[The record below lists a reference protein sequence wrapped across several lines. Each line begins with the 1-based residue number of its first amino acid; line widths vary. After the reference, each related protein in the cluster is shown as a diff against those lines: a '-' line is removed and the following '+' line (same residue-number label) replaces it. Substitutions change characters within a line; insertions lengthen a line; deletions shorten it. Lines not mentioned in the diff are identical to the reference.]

1 MKKNNYF
8 FIYII
13 LCFFYIS
20 NFVYAA
26 DDSFYTWLKSFEK
39 KALKQGVSKET
50 FDLAMSNVKFLPKV
64 IQYDRYQPEFYEDT
78 ISYINKR
85 SNKKKIKS
93 GINLY
98 NKNKLLIDS
107 IDEEFL
113 VEKELLLAL
122 MGI

>member
-39 KALKQGVSKET
+39 KNFILLCQKTETPPYIEKIIKFKNEIKQ
-50 FDLAMSNVKFLPKV
+50 FDF
-64 IQYDRYQPEFYEDT
+64 YQPE
-78 ISYINKR
+78 
-85 SNKKKIKS
+85 
-93 GINLY
+93 
-98 NKNKLLIDS
+98 LLISNLVVELASPSAVVANTSLPGISFDPGVPS
-107 IDEEFL
+107 TYTAID
-113 VEKELLLAL
+113 AP
-122 MGI
+122 